1 MPSWEI
7 WLFLLISSLSLPCI
21 HYLRMR
27 RYSVA
32 NNRLKSSDFEPEVTI
47 FIPVKNEST
56 TIVSKLNEVMEYD
69 YPMDK
74 IKLLIIES
82 CSSDG
87 TREIAKNHLKS
98 RSPGFPWK
106 VISLDVPGK
115 SIAVNKALEIIDTDF
130 FIMMDCDAK
139 TDKTSIKNLINKLSE
154 ENVGAVCGRLKVN
167 RKHSDYEYRSRF
179 NIIRAGESLLDST
192 PIFEGSL
199 CAFRV
204 SSLAETKINPS
215 INADDTQL
223 ALISRKNG
231 FRSIVD
237 HKTFFSEKNEKISRP
252 RKIRRAQGLVRVLI
266 AQRNMCFGYGKFS
279 WIMANTIYFYV
290 IFPALF
296 IALFAG
302 LVFSFLTPVDTIDF
316 DSIDIFLR
324 AFVILAP
331 LSSKTV
337 RGIFAGCLTLLQ
349 AQIMIALGNT
359 MEIWNPER

>member
-1 MPSWEI
+1 MK
-7 WLFLLISSLSLPCI
+7 
-21 HYLRMR
+21 
-27 RYSVA
+27 RYSEA
-32 NNRLKSSDFEPEVTI
+32 NKLVKSPEFEPEVTI

-56 TIVSKLNEVMEYD
+56 TIVNKLNEVIETS

-82 CSSDG
+82 CSTDG
-87 TREIAKNHLKS
+87 TAEIAKNHLRSK
-98 RSPGFPWK
+98 SPGFPWK
-106 VISLDVPGK
+106 VISLEVPGK

-130 FIMMDCDAK
+130 FIMMDCDAM
-139 TDKTSIKNLINKLSE
+139 TDKESIKNLINRLSE
-154 ENVGAVCGRLKVN
+154 ESVGAVCGRLEVN
-167 RKHSDYEYRSRF
+167 REHADYEYRSRF

-215 INADDTQL
+215 INADDSQL

-237 HKTFFSEKNEKISRP
+237 HRTFFSEKNEKISRS

-266 AQRNMCFGYGKFS
+266 AERNMCFGYGKFS
-279 WIMANTIYFYV
+279 WIMANTLYFYV
-290 IFPALF
+290 IFPILF
-296 IALFAG
+296 ISFFTG
-302 LVFSFLTPVDTIDF
+302 LIFSFLTAGNRIDF
-316 DSIDIFLR
+316 ESIDIFLR
-324 AFVILAP
+324 AFVILAS

-349 AQIMIALGNT
+349 AQIMIAFGNT